1 MRVACSFVLST
12 LLLFSNSLQS
22 AAQSKQDAK
31 EQQPAQKPEAAPQ
44 ASPALTATPNLAQGQ
59 KPTTEGSVTSARPA
73 DPCVILKRMGPADE
87 ITSHLYSFGIRGK
100 QFQYVEGNLP
110 QGISFHG
117 RLTDHD
123 ARKILDKAGKI
134 QILEPKYT
142 PADLDAARR
151 QCTGLPLVAPEV
163 SRDVPKQGEKATAS
177 GTAIIPGDR
186 PAEAST
192 KVVSDAL
199 ATISISSNPDG
210 ADIYADGSFVGSA
223 PATLKLSGG
232 KHTVRVTMVGFRDW
246 SREITALAGSDAHL
260 TASLDKQN

>member
-1 MRVACSFVLST
+1 MRDSVV
-12 LLLFSNSLQS
+12 
-22 AAQSKQDAK
+22 QD
-31 EQQPAQKPEAAPQ
+31 QK
-44 ASPALTATPNLAQGQ
+44 L
-59 KPTTEGSVTSARPA
+59 TTEGSVTSARPA
-73 DPCVILKRMGPADE
+73 APCVILKRMGPADE

-110 QGISFHG
+110 RGISFHG

-151 QCTGLPLVAPEV
+151 QCTGLPLVASEV
-163 SRDVPKQGEKATAS
+163 SRDVPKRDEKATAS
-177 GTAIIPGDR
+177 GTATIPADR

-232 KHTVRVTMVGFRDW
+232 KHTVRVTMAGYKDW
-246 SREITALAGSDAHL
+246 SREITALAGSEAHL